1 MRGGRVLSKYS
12 TGVGTMGY
20 VFQFGP
26 VWDNRDLLLAGAL
39 TTLRLSVTAFVLG
52 LALSALLAYLRSAG
66 SRWLSTAVAF
76 YADLIRNTPFLIQ
89 LFVFYFSLPAV
100 GIRLGAAEAA
110 LLVMTINFSGYG
122 VEILRSGIE
131 AVHRGQFEAGE
142 SLGLSRFQTYR
153 HIVLHQ
159 AIHTAYPA
167 LVSQFV
173 LLMLGSSVISSISVT
188 ELTAVTN
195 TLQSTTF
202 RSFEFYFVAT
212 AIYLCMAV
220 VLRMI
225 LGVIYWKVFVSPVKA
240 GGAR

>member
-1 MRGGRVLSKYS
+1 
-12 TGVGTMGY
+12 MGY

-26 VWDNRDLLLAGAL
+26 VWDNAHLLVAGAL
-39 TTLRLSVTAFVLG
+39 TTLRLSVVALMFG
-52 LALSALLAYLRSAG
+52 LVLSALLAFLRSAG
-66 SRWLSTAVAF
+66 WRWLAVAVAI
-76 YADLIRNTPFLIQ
+76 YADLIRNTPFLVQ
-89 LFVFYFSLPAV
+89 LFVFYFSLPAI
-100 GIRLGAAEAA
+100 GIRVGAVEAA
-110 LLVMTINFSGYG
+110 LLVMTVNFSGYG

-159 AIHTAYPA
+159 AVQAAYPA

-173 LLMLGSSVISSISVT
+173 LLMLGSSLVSAISVT

-212 AIYLCMAV
+212 GLYLFMAV
-220 VLRMI
+220 ALR
-225 LGVIYWKVFVSPVKA
+225 LVFAAVYWLVFVRPLRA